1 MVCARRRFE
10 SCCCECPPRL
20 ADVRLARHWTPMVWR
35 SNARPDANKVIVVTT
50 ADPAHLRRVQLVRKA
65 VLAACIVAVCALA
78 AITHTLSGESGF
90 HEAMEAV
97 GLALIGICIVGRSWC
112 SLYIGGRKKAEIVD
126 RGPYSISRNPLYVFS
141 FIGAFGMGAQT
152 GSIVMACLF
161 VAIALV
167 VFYATVR
174 REEDWLKATF
184 GSVYEDYMALTP
196 RFWPDFS
203 KWRDQETLEVRPALF
218 LTTLRDGLAFLLVIP
233 LFEALEHA
241 QEIGWVHAMFTLP

>member
-1 MVCARRRFE
+1 MKM
-10 SCCCECPPRL
+10 
-20 ADVRLARHWTPMVWR
+20 HT
-35 SNARPDANKVIVVTT
+35 AN
-50 ADPAHLRRVQLVRKA
+50 PHHLRNVQLIRKG
-65 VLAACIVAVCALA
+65 VLAACILGVCVLA
-78 AITHTLSGESGF
+78 AFSQTLRGGNGL
-90 HEAMEAV
+90 HETIETV
-97 GLALIGICIVGRSWC
+97 GLAMIGVCIVGRAWC

-152 GSIVMACLF
+152 GSITLSFLF
-161 VAIALV
+161 LLIAVV

-174 REEDWLKATF
+174 REEEWLGAVF
-184 GSVYEDYMALTP
+184 GEPYAAYVARTP

-203 KWRDQETLEVRPALF
+203 KWRDQETLEVRPSFF

-241 QEIGWVHAMFTLP
+241 QDVGWVHALFTLP

>member
-1 MVCARRRFE
+1 MAI
-10 SCCCECPPRL
+10 
-20 ADVRLARHWTPMVWR
+20 D
-35 SNARPDANKVIVVTT
+35 
-50 ADPAHLRRVQLVRKA
+50 DPNHLRRVQLIRKA
-65 VLAACIVAVCALA
+65 VLAACIVGVCVLA
-78 AITHTLSGESGF
+78 AISNTLQDEHGL
-90 HEAMEAV
+90 HEAMESI
-97 GLALIGICIVGRSWC
+97 GLAMIGVCIVGRAWC

-152 GSIVMACLF
+152 GSIVIACLF
-161 VAIALV
+161 VVIAML

-174 REEDWLKATF
+174 REEDWLKAAF
-184 GSVYEDYMALTP
+184 GSVYETYMARTP

-203 KWRDQETLEVRPALF
+203 KWRDQETLEIRPILF

-241 QEIGWVHAMFTLP
+241 QNVGWVHAMFTLP

>member
-1 MVCARRRFE
+1 MTN
-10 SCCCECPPRL
+10 SP
-20 ADVRLARHWTPMVWR
+20 
-35 SNARPDANKVIVVTT
+35 NPD
-50 ADPAHLRRVQLVRKA
+50 HLRRVQLIRKA
-65 VLAACIVAVCALA
+65 VLAACILAVCILA
-78 AITHTLSGESGF
+78 AVSHTLSGEHDL
-90 HEAMEAV
+90 HEAMESI

-141 FIGAFGMGAQT
+141 VIGAFGMGAQT
-152 GSIVMACLF
+152 GSIVIACLF
-161 VAIALV
+161 VVIAML

-174 REEDWLKATF
+174 REEDWLKAAF
-184 GSVYEDYMALTP
+184 GSVYETYMARTP

-203 KWRDQETLEVRPALF
+203 KWRDQETLEIRPILF

-241 QEIGWVHAMFTLP
+241 QNVGWVHAMFTLP